1 MPLRPSPPMCGPFWL
16 SGTLAPSKGP
26 RVVQCTRRLISCAPV
41 QRASVKDLRLGR
53 SLAYARGTAP
63 HAVRLSPD
71 TVLPLCNYLL
81 PTSSSAANWRRGRG
95 RKGPTQQA
103 QTGPLFSLFP
113 VLVGRNSHL
122 GAHSTL
128 SLRVDKRSNA
138 RPLGKK
144 SPAQSWQRS
153 SPNNVLPSKYGA
165 PRITRA
171 EHHHTTGKVT
181 LSHRPICLS
190 RLSTLSHSSGVSG
203 IEVTPNHICR

>member
-1 MPLRPSPPMCGPFWL
+1 MWSFLGFKGPSRPRKGPQVVRGTCFQILCALLQFVSTRPCHWAAHLHTPEELRPLPSDCPLTPSFLSAIICYPP
-16 SGTLAPSKGP
+16 TEA
-26 RVVQCTRRLISCAPV
+26 
-41 QRASVKDLRLGR
+41 QRIGGV
-53 SLAYARGTAP
+53 
-63 HAVRLSPD
+63 
-71 TVLPLCNYLL
+71 
-81 PTSSSAANWRRGRG
+81 GRG
-95 RKGPTQQA
+95 GKRKGPTQQA
-103 QTGPLFSLFP
+103 QTGPLFSSLSWW
-113 VLVGRNSHL
+113 GANSHL
-122 GAHSTL
+122 GAHSIL

-138 RPLGKK
+138 RPVGKK

-190 RLSTLSHSSGVSG
+190 RLSTLSHSGGVSG

>member
-1 MPLRPSPPMCGPFWL
+1 MCGPFWL
-16 SGTLAPSKGP
+16 SGTLTPSKGP
-26 RVVQCTRRLISCAPV
+26 QVVQCTRRPISCAPV
-41 QRASVKDLRLGR
+41 QRASVRTCDWAAHLHTPEELRPMPSDCPLTP
-53 SLAYARGTAP
+53 SF
-63 HAVRLSPD
+63 LSAIICYP
-71 TVLPLCNYLL
+71 P
-81 PTSSSAANWRRGRG
+81 PSSAANWRRGKG

-128 SLRVDKRSNA
+128 SLRVDKGSNA
-138 RPLGKK
+138 RPLGKE

-203 IEVTPNHICR
+203 VEVTPNHIL